1 MCILLQIHVAANVAE
16 GSAASSFQSE
26 EPYHFAVDWCWYLS
40 ALVPAYCAA
49 WYLMH
54 TLVKAVE
61 HQFFTSRQVLYFVI
75 GIRVRHAS
83 CPAALSPTQADRAA
97 HSQEG
102 FALTKV
108 HTTWYESP

>member
-1 MCILLQIHVAANVAE
+1 MRREHEICIHLQIHIAANVKE
-16 GSAASSFQSE
+16 GTAAQSFQSD

-54 TLVKAVE
+54 TLVKMVE

-75 GIRVRHAS
+75 GIRVRRCTLRRRSLAPIFVAQCICS
-83 CPAALSPTQADRAA
+83 S
-97 HSQEG
+97 
-102 FALTKV
+102 V
-108 HTTWYESP
+108 